1 VLSKTGVK
9 MLKNFS
15 LTQILSPGDVVK
27 VSFRSIQNKNVTLAL
42 EQDPEV
48 EGALVAIEPY
58 TGFVRVMVGGYDFSR
73 SDYNRAML
81 AQRQPGSSFKP
92 IIYAAAMDHGF
103 TPASLIVD
111 EPVTYPGGPKGEWSP
126 ENYDHKYYGP
136 TRLRE
141 ALTYSRNVVTVRLVD
156 AMGIDSLLNFA
167 RTVGVTGDMPRNLSI
182 ALGSF
187 SVTPLEMAAVYN
199 VFASNGMRAKPTMI
213 KYITD
218 SKGRVLETN
227 EPEPEQ
233 VISPQTAFLL
243 TSMMED
249 VVRYGTGW
257 RAKAIG
263 RPVAAKTG
271 TTNDYKDAW
280 FVGYTTNL
288 VASVWVGFDNAKTL
302 GSQETGGRAAA
313 PIWTSFMSGALKGE
327 PEGFNQPE
335 GIVSFFIDP
344 GTALLSRDD
353 SGVKEFFKEGT
364 QPKQYSPSKS
374 IWEIKDPSQYNFD

>member
-1 VLSKTGVK
+1 
-9 MLKNFS
+9 
-15 LTQILSPGDVVK
+15 
-27 VSFRSIQNKNVTLAL
+27 
-42 EQDPEV
+42 
-48 EGALVAIEPY
+48 
-58 TGFVRVMVGGYDFSR
+58 
-73 SDYNRAML
+73 
-81 AQRQPGSSFKP
+81 
-92 IIYAAAMDHGF
+92 MDHGF

-199 VFASNGMRAKPTMI
+199 VFASNGMRTKPTMI

-227 EPEPEQ
+227 DPEPEQ